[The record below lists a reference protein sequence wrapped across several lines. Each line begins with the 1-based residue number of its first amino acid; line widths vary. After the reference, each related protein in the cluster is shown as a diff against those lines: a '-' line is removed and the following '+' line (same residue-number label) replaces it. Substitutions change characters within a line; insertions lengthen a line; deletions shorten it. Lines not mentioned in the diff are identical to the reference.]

1 MKYQKTVKCKLC
13 VTKSGMWVEI
23 SEKNSKSEILFCF
36 KFSQIRWFY
45 GSVIAGV
52 LTYVTITTFWSVSSF
67 FFFEVEKPFQH
78 NILIL
83 IEIISFRVARYG
95 VTLPYPLTKVLHF
108 FCAVSPI
115 ILF

>member
-1 MKYQKTVKCKLC
+1 
-13 VTKSGMWVEI
+13 MWVEI

-52 LTYVTITTFWSVSSF
+52 LTYVTITTFWLVSSF
-67 FFFEVEKPFQH
+67 FPLEKKHFKH
-78 NILIL
+78 NILKL

-95 VTLPYPLTKVLHF
+95 VTYPLAKVLHF

-115 ILF
+115 TLF